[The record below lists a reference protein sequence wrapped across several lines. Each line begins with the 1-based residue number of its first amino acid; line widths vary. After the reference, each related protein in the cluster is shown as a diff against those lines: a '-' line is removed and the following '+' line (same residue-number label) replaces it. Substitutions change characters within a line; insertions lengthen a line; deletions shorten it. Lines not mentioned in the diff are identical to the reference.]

1 MPNSLSAPPLF
12 HKFVLPHNEEER
24 MAALRA
30 SKILSNAP
38 IHLLNELALLA
49 RLTAGTERGFV
60 DIVNETTTLV
70 LAHSCGFDG
79 ELPREDSFC
88 ATTILT
94 PDQVMVVE
102 DASKDPRFK
111 HLSIVVGEP
120 FIRFYAGA
128 PILSPEGL
136 PIGAL
141 CVTDSSPRSMTAD
154 QITALK
160 ALSTAVTARLE
171 LSRAVEG
178 LRAEQQKFRAFMDN
192 GPTASFIK
200 DSQGRYVFAN
210 QRFLDA
216 HSMEAEDL
224 IGKRDIDLWS
234 AEVADPVV
242 AHDRYVLSQNQSV
255 ELTEAGPADADGNPT
270 WWQSY
275 KFVIPN
281 DQKLLGGVALD
292 VTGLHQM
299 QEKFKHLA
307 GTDVL
312 TGLPNRMSLNESLQE
327 AMDRRRAAGHLMALM
342 FMDVDHFKVV
352 NDEFGH
358 SVGDQVLIGFA
369 NRVKNAIRHSDLLFR
384 LAGDEFVV
392 VLENLRDADEAETV
406 ARKIYDALRSPLLIA
421 GHAHLIST
429 SIGIAIV
436 SRESRDPAT
445 LLSQAD
451 QALYE
456 AKRSGRGR
464 YTSVN
469 V

>member
-1 MPNSLSAPPLF
+1 MSNSLSAPPLF
-12 HKFVLPHNEEER
+12 HKFVPPHNEEER
-24 MAALRA
+24 LAALRA

-49 RLTAGTERGFV
+49 RLTVGTERGFV
-60 DIVNETTTLV
+60 DIVKETTTYV

-88 ATTILT
+88 STTILT
-94 PDQVMVVE
+94 PDQVMIVE
-102 DASKDPRFK
+102 DATKDPRFRN
-111 HLSIVVGEP
+111 LSIVAGEP

-141 CVTDSSPRSMTAD
+141 CVTDSSPRTMTAD

-160 ALSTAVTARLE
+160 ALSMAVTARLE
-171 LSRAVEG
+171 LARAVEE
-178 LRAEQQKFRAFMDN
+178 LSTEQQKFRAFMDN
-192 GPTASFIK
+192 GPTVSFIK
-200 DSQGRYVFAN
+200 DVQGRYVFAN
-210 QRFLDA
+210 QKFLDA
-216 HSMEAEDL
+216 FNMEAEEV
-224 IGKRDIDLWS
+224 IGKRDSELWPAS
-234 AEVADPVV
+234 VADPLI
-242 AHDRYVLSQNQSV
+242 AHDRYVLSQNQAV
-255 ELTEAGPADADGNPT
+255 ELTEAGPVDSEGNPT

-275 KFVIPN
+275 KFVVPS

-292 VTGLHQM
+292 VTNLHQM

-312 TGLPNRMSLNESLQE
+312 TGLPNRMSLNESLQQ
-327 AMDRRRAAGHLMALM
+327 AMDRRRSKGELMALM
-342 FMDVDHFKVV
+342 FMDVDHFKLV
-352 NDEFGH
+352 NDDFGH
-358 SVGDQVLIGFA
+358 GVGDQVLIGFA
-369 NRVKNAIRHSDLLFR
+369 SLVKSAIRHSDLLFR

-392 VLENLRDADEAETV
+392 VLENIRDADEAETV
-406 ARKIYDALRSPLLIA
+406 AQKIQDALRAPLLID
-421 GHAHLIST
+421 GHAHQIST

-451 QALYE
+451 QALYK
-456 AKRSGRGR
+456 AKRGGRGR
-464 YTSVN
+464 YASVS